1 MTGDSNLSDSNIKSG
16 VNIFGIVGTMAPRA
30 ANCSSNG
37 TQNCVATGSYYAAAA
52 CAANV
57 SNCFVPDYV
66 VSSQPLKAISYD
78 AINAGK
84 ASMRSSLTLEG
95 VPGTLLDCTT
105 NETSGCVTTSTY
117 KSADLTNLSVDNIKK
132 GVVIAGKTGSY
143 PSADTPLALGTGTPD
158 LTSFGSSTPVG
169 TYEFFDSSGNVYAA
183 TIADG
188 ATITPTTAAQ
198 AFGSTGTMYRAF
210 SVAGDANLT
219 IGNIKSGVSIFGV
232 GGDVTPAPANC
243 SANGTQSCVATGS
256 YFAAAAC
263 AADGSNCFVP
273 SYVSN
278 TQPLKAI
285 SYDAID
291 AGKASMRG
299 TLTLAGVLGTL
310 ADCSTNGTSGCVTTS
325 TYKSADLSNLSAGNI
340 KNGVAIAGTTGSY
353 PSAGSPLACADST
366 ADLDLATFDA
376 KIKSAANFEWFDS
389 LGNRYA
395 NAGDT
400 DITAANIANNVT
412 IFGATGNLVAGGA
425 SCTGDGQEGCT
436 TTSTYKSV
444 DTSVLST
451 WDIRKGKSAGGIT
464 GSIAFYKNMANT
476 TLFNRTTGTGASA
489 VLDIYDTIDDYNGDG
504 SSFPTQNPGGWDQ
517 ATGANWTQV
526 VASTV
531 YKDNITGLV
540 WLKDNGSTAVTWEA
554 AITACENETSGSR
567 TDWRLPTQKELMQAY
582 TDGIWSQKTNLS
594 LQVAYYW
601 SASSLS
607 DYTTYAWVL
616 NPYSGGTYSL
626 NKTNTPRLACVA
638 P

>member
-1 MTGDSNLSDSNIKSG
+1 
-16 VNIFGIVGTMAPRA
+16 MAPRA

-84 ASMRSSLTLEG
+84 ASMRSSLTLAG

-219 IGNIKSGVSIFGV
+219 IENIKSGVRIFNVDGNV
-232 GGDVTPAPANC
+232 NPAPAIC
-243 SANGTQSCVATGS
+243 SANGSQSCVATGS

-263 AADGSNCFVP
+263 ATNGSNCFVP
-273 SYVSN
+273 NYVVSS
-278 TQPLKAI
+278 QPLKAI
-285 SYDAID
+285 SFDAID
-291 AGKASMRG
+291 AGKASMRSS
-299 TLTLAGVLGTL
+299 LSLAGVSGTL
-310 ADCSTNGTSGCVTTS
+310 ADCSANEVSGCVTTS
-325 TYKSADLSNLSAGNI
+325 AYKSADLTNLAAGNI
-340 KNGVAIAGTTGSY
+340 KRGISLGGVTGNFPSAASPIPRYTDSSATTDIGGTDISDLTMFITQLTTDGAFEYWDSMGIRRTGS
-353 PSAGSPLACADST
+353 
-366 ADLDLATFDA
+366 
-376 KIKSAANFEWFDS
+376 
-389 LGNRYA
+389 
-395 NAGDT
+395 GDT
-400 DITAANIANNVT
+400 DITASNVKNAVAFENLAVT
-412 IFGATGNLVAGGA
+412 GTSTGAAA
-425 SCTGDGQEGCT
+425 CTGDGQIGCT
-436 TTSTYKSV
+436 TTERYKSV
-444 DTSVLST
+444 DTI
-451 WDIRKGKSAGGIT
+451 W
-464 GSIAFYKNMANT
+464 
-476 TLFNRTTGTGASA
+476 
-489 VLDIYDTIDDYNGDG
+489 
-504 SSFPTQNPGGWDQ
+504 P
-517 ATGANWTQV
+517 QV
-526 VASTV
+526 VLNTV
-531 YKDNITGLV
+531 YKDHVTGLV
-540 WLKDNGSTAVTWEA
+540 WLRDQGAFDWYAAMSQCENSTA
-554 AITACENETSGSR
+554 GSR
-567 TDWRLPTQKELMQAY
+567 SDWRLPTWNELTTAFSN
-582 TDGIWSQKTNLS
+582 GIWASRQTNLS
-594 LQVAYYW
+594 LADALYW
-601 SASSLS
+601 SSTSGNS
-607 DYTTYAWVL
+607 DNYAFSI
-616 NPYSGGTYSL
+616 NPNNGNYANYVVAFKPGTL
-626 NKTNTPRLACVA
+626 RVICVA